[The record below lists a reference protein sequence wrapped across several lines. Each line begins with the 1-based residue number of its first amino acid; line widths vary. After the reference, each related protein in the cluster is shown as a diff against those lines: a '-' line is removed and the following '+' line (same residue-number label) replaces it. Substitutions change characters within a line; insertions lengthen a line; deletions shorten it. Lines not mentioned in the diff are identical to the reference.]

1 MSNSRRQ
8 ILLKSFQ
15 LADLFIF
22 ILSFAVATLITHQQL
37 DATSLETFLA
47 IRISVEN
54 LILIFGVILAW
65 HLVFSF
71 FGLYHSMRLSSRW
84 LEAIDIFKAT
94 TVGTVMIFAA
104 SVIFNIIMIT
114 PGFLVVFWETSC
126 VLTLLSRVILRFT
139 LDQVRVRGRNLRC
152 ILLVGTNRR
161 VLKFAEKVI
170 KKPELGYQL
179 AGFVDDKWV
188 GEGNDELQKKY
199 PLVNFAELS
208 DYLRDNVI
216 DEVMIGLPIKSYY
229 EKYSKIV
236 NLSIEQGINVRIIAD
251 LFFTQVA
258 KSKTENFEG
267 NPIITLYTGSM
278 NYGALLTKRVLDI
291 VLSLIL
297 LVLLSPLF
305 IVTAIAVKIS
315 SPGPV
320 FFCQERLG
328 LYKRLF
334 KLYKFRTM
342 VLDAEKMLADLEEY
356 NEADGPVFKIKNDP
370 RITKIGRFLRMSSI
384 DELPQLFNVLR
395 GDMSLVGPRPLP
407 VRDYKEFDHVWFN
420 RRFSVRPGI
429 TCFWQVNGRSD
440 VSFAKW
446 IEMDLRYI
454 DTWTLKLDFLILLK
468 TIPAVFKGEGAV

>member
-8 ILLKSFQ
+8 LLLKSFQ
-15 LADLFIF
+15 LADLVIF
-22 ILSFAVATLITHQQL
+22 VLSFGIATVITHQPL
-37 DATSLETFLA
+37 DTSSLELFLA
-47 IRISVEN
+47 IRISVQN
-54 LILIFGVILAW
+54 FILLLGMILGWHLIFSL
-65 HLVFSF
+65 

-94 TVGTVMIFAA
+94 VVGTVIIFAA
-104 SVIFNIIMIT
+104 SVIFNMSMIT
-114 PGFLVVFWETSC
+114 PVFLIVFWETSC
-126 VLTLLSRVILRFT
+126 MLTLLSRVALRFT
-139 LDQVRVRGRNLRC
+139 LDQVRVRGRNLRI
-152 ILLVGTNRR
+152 ILLAGTNKR
-161 VLKFAEKVI
+161 VLKFARKVI
-170 KKPELGYQL
+170 DKPELGYEL
-179 AGFVDDKWV
+179 AGFIDDKWV
-188 GEGNDELQKKY
+188 GDPDDELRKY
-199 PLVNFAELS
+199 PLVNFDELS
-208 DYLRDNVI
+208 AYLRDNVV

-229 EKYSKIV
+229 ENYSRIIS
-236 NLSIEQGINVRIIAD
+236 LSIEQGINVRIIAD

-267 NPIITLYTGSM
+267 NPIVTLYTGSM
-278 NYGALLTKRVLDI
+278 DYGSLLLKRIVDI

-297 LVLLSPLF
+297 LIILSPLF
-305 IVTAIAVKIS
+305 IVTALAIKLT

-320 FFCQERLG
+320 FFSQERLG

-334 KLYKFRTM
+334 RLYKFRTM
-342 VLDAEKMLADLEEY
+342 VPDAEKMLKELEEY

-370 RITKIGRFLRMSSI
+370 RVTKIGHWLRVSSI
-384 DELPQLFNVLR
+384 DELPQLFNVLK

-407 VRDYKEFDHVWFN
+407 VRDYKEFDQVWFN

-454 DTWTLKLDFLILLK
+454 DNWSLKLDFLILLK
-468 TIPAVFKGEGAV
+468 TIPAVLKGAGAA

>member
-22 ILSFAVATLITHQQL
+22 ILSFAAATFITHQQL
-37 DATSLETFLA
+37 DATSLEMFLA
-47 IRISVEN
+47 IRISMQN
-54 LILIFGVILAW
+54 FILFFGVMLTW

-94 TVGTVMIFAA
+94 TVGTVAIFVA
-104 SVIFNIIMIT
+104 SVIFNMSMIT
-114 PGFLVVFWETSC
+114 PIFLIVFWETSC
-126 VLTLLSRVILRFT
+126 LLTLLSRVVLRFT
-139 LDQVRVRGRNLRC
+139 LDQVRVRGRNLRI
-152 ILLVGTNRR
+152 ILLAGTNKR
-161 VLKFAEKVI
+161 VLKFADNVI

-188 GEGNDELQKKY
+188 CERDGELQKNY
-199 PLVNFAELS
+199 PLIHFDELS
-208 DYLRDNVI
+208 KYLRDNVV

-236 NLSIEQGINVRIIAD
+236 SLSIEQGINVRIIAD

-278 NYGALLTKRVLDI
+278 NYGALLIKRILDI
-291 VLSLIL
+291 VISLIL
-297 LVLLSPLF
+297 LILLSPLF
-305 IVTAIAVKIS
+305 VITAIAIKIS

-342 VLDAEKMLADLEEY
+342 VPDAEKLLQELEEF

-370 RITKIGRFLRMSSI
+370 RITKIGRFLRVSSI
-384 DELPQLFNVLR
+384 DELPQLLNVLK

-407 VRDYKEFDHVWFN
+407 VRDYEEFDHCWFN

-440 VSFAKW
+440 VSFSKW

-454 DTWTLKLDFLILLK
+454 DTWSLKLDFLILLK
-468 TIPAVFKGEGAV
+468 TIPAVLKGEGAT